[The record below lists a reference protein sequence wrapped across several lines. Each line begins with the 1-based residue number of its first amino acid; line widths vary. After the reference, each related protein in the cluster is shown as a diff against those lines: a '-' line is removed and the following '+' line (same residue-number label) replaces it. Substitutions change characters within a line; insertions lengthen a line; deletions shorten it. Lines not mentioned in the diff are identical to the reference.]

1 MNCSICNAE
10 IPEGQDKC
18 PHCGAAAQPAAP
30 PEPVKEPKNLKKG
43 LIIGGG
49 VLVAA
54 AAGIGIFMA
63 SSNAKDPKT
72 VVVDALKGVYS
83 AENVDPGEEVF
94 GLGQI
99 YGEFSKTGGEMGGS
113 LAFAGS
119 SDPDLSMLTGAGVSI
134 HAASDVANKKF
145 TETVGIQY
153 SGMDLANLTIYAD
166 DTYLM
171 AALPEFTSKVLTVN
185 YADDLMG
192 QIENSPMAAEIE
204 ELFTEE
210 EKEAFENYI
219 TYLTDIYSGEK
230 TPFDLKALWQRYKEG
245 SQAMSNFKEAMTV
258 TKADSQ
264 NLSYDGKEQK
274 CTGYDVVIPKE
285 AVVDFARTSSKFFLE
300 DENFK
305 KDVLEYLKVVM
316 EMSGSQLYGFSLD
329 GGLSTPEEMIAQM
342 WEDMDQGVE
351 KAIDQLEKSLE
362 GDVTM
367 KVYVTKSGRL
377 ASLDGACRFV
387 FEEEDSLDVKLT
399 AVLEGGSYPTQ
410 NGNFKLVL
418 EDETDTMTVDL
429 NKAGEYTDKVL
440 NSSWDLNLEFDD
452 EKIQVTYDNTYDR
465 ATGDS
470 QIRIS
475 GGEGEEDTVSLTI
488 TGIVDELEK
497 GKNFHYT
504 FDSLEIAEE
513 TWALSLK
520 LKGEFYLRNLQSEIT
535 APEGEHMDVLK
546 ATEEEWEALGE
557 EMMTNL
563 YALILG
569 GGFF

>member
-10 IPEGQDKC
+10 IPENQDRC
-18 PHCGAAAQPAAP
+18 PHCGTAVQPVPSLEP
-30 PEPVKEPKNLKKG
+30 PKESKNLKKG

-49 VLVAA
+49 VVVAA
-54 AAGIGIFMA
+54 AAGIGIFMV
-63 SSNAKDPKT
+63 SNTKDPKT

-83 AENVDPGEEVF
+83 AENVNPGEEVF

-119 SDPDLSMLTGAGVSI
+119 SNPDLNMLMGAGVNI
-134 HAASDVANKKF
+134 HAASDVTNKKF
-145 TETVGIQY
+145 TETIGIQY
-153 SGMDLANLTIYAD
+153 SGMDLANLIIYAD

-185 YADDLMG
+185 YADDLAG
-192 QIENSPMAAEIE
+192 QIANSPLAAEME
-204 ELFTEE
+204 YMFTEE
-210 EKEAFENYI
+210 EMEAFENYI
-219 TYLTDIYSGEK
+219 AYLTDISSEKK

-245 SQAMSNFKEAMTV
+245 SQAMGNFKEAITV

-264 NLSYDGKEQK
+264 TFSYDGKEQK

-285 AVVDFARTSSKFFLE
+285 AVVEFARTSSKFFLE
-300 DENFK
+300 DESFK
-305 KDVLEYLKVVM
+305 KDLLEYLKVM
-316 EMSGSQLYGFSLD
+316 TDLRGIGLYDVILD
-329 GGLSTPEEMIAQM
+329 EDLSTPEEMIAQM
-342 WEDMDQGVE
+342 WGDMDQGAE
-351 KAIDQLEKSLE
+351 KAIAQLEKSLE

-377 ASLDGACRFV
+377 VSLDGTCRFAQ
-387 FEEEDSLDVKLT
+387 EEDTLDVKLT
-399 AVLEGGSYPTQ
+399 AALEGGSYPTE
-410 NGNFKLVL
+410 NGRFNLAL
-418 EDETDTMTVDL
+418 EDGTDTMTVSV
-429 NKAGEYTDKVL
+429 NKEGEYSDKVL

-452 EKIQVTYDNTYDR
+452 EKLQITYDNTYDR
-465 ATGDS
+465 ETGDS

-475 GGEGEEDTVSLTI
+475 GGEGKKDMVSLTI

-513 TWALSLK
+513 TWAMSLK
-520 LKGEFYLRNLQSEIT
+520 LKGEFYLRNLQNEII
-535 APEGEHMDVLK
+535 APEGKQMDVLK
-546 ATEEEWEALGE
+546 TTEEEWKDLGDE
-557 EMMTNL
+557 IMTNL

-569 GGFF
+569 GGLF

>member
-10 IPEGQDKC
+10 IPENQDRC

-30 PEPVKEPKNLKKG
+30 PEPPKESKNLKKG

-49 VLVAA
+49 VVVAA

-63 SSNAKDPKT
+63 SNTKDPKT
-72 VVVDALKGVYS
+72 VVMDALKGVYS
-83 AENVDPGEEVF
+83 AENVNPGEEVF

-119 SDPDLSMLTGAGVSI
+119 SNPDLNMLMGAGVNI
-134 HAASDVANKKF
+134 HAASDVTNKKF
-145 TETVGIQY
+145 VETVGIQY

-171 AALPEFTSKVLTVN
+171 AALPEFTSRVLTVN
-185 YADDLMG
+185 YADDLAG
-192 QIENSPMAAEIE
+192 QIANSPLAAEIE
-204 ELFTEE
+204 YLFTEE

-219 TYLTDIYSGEK
+219 AYLTDISAGKK

-245 SQAMSNFKEAMTV
+245 SQAMNNFKEAITV

-264 NLSYDGKEQK
+264 TFSYDGKEQK

-300 DENFK
+300 DESFK
-305 KDVLEYLKVVM
+305 KDFLEYLNVM
-316 EMSGSQLYGFSLD
+316 MDLRGIGLYETILDEEFS
-329 GGLSTPEEMIAQM
+329 TTEEMLAQM
-342 WEDMDQGVE
+342 WENMDQGVE
-351 KAIDQLEKSLE
+351 KAIAQLEKSLE

-367 KVYVTKSGRL
+367 KVYVTKPGRL
-377 ASLDGACRFV
+377 ASLDGTCRFV
-387 FEEEDSLDVKLT
+387 FEEEDPLDVKLT

-410 NGNFKLVL
+410 NGNFNLIL
-418 EDETDTMTVDL
+418 EDGTDTLTVEL
-429 NKAGEYTDKVL
+429 EKAGEYTDKVL
-440 NSSWDLNLEFDD
+440 NSNWDLNLQFNN
-452 EKIQVTYDNTYDR
+452 EKIQVTYDNDYDR
-465 ATGDS
+465 ETGDS

-475 GGEGEEDTVSLTI
+475 GGEGKGDMVSLTI

-504 FDSLEIAEE
+504 FDSLEVAEE
-513 TWALSLK
+513 NWAMSLK
-520 LKGEFYLRNLQSEIT
+520 LKGEFYLRNLQSEII
-535 APEGEHMDVLK
+535 APQGEQMDVLK
-546 ATEEEWEALGE
+546 ATEEEWEELGNE
-557 EMMTNL
+557 ILMNL
-563 YALILG
+563 YSLILG